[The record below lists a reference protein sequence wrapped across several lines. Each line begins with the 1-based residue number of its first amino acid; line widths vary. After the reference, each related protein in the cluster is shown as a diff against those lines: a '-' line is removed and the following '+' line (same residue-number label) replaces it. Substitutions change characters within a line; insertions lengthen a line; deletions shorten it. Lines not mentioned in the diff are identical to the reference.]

1 MSRIDKKLKEW
12 GSWSFPKSVIRQGRI
27 KDGID
32 KLQRDIDAA
41 MMKFQVCEVSA
52 VVS

>member
-1 MSRIDKKLKEW
+1 MSRIDRKVKKW
-12 GSWSFPKSVIRQGRI
+12 ASWSFPKSVIFQAQI

-41 MMKFQVCEVSA
+41 MMKFQVGEVSA